1 VDWACVDQMTSEN
14 NQSRSIEPASSAS
27 CRLMYALLFYGSE
40 DVAAQGNREASR
52 NDAVLTVPSPNA
64 EAVWTR
70 LAVELLPT
78 TTAVVLRGFP
88 RPIVLDGPVAATN
101 GELLRIYVIS
111 AADLSAAI
119 SSAQE
124 LMGRPGDTAC
134 EIRPLS
140 DIWFGKECA
149 ASGESGDV

>member
-1 VDWACVDQMTSEN
+1 
-14 NQSRSIEPASSAS
+14 
-27 CRLMYALLFYGSE
+27 MYALLFYGSE
-40 DVAAQGNREASR
+40 DVAAQGNREVSKS
-52 NDAVLTVPSPNA
+52 DADLTVPSPNA

-70 LAVELLPT
+70 LAVDLLPT

-88 RPIVLDGPVAATN
+88 RPIVLDGPVASTK
-101 GELLRIYVIS
+101 GELLKVYVIS
-111 AADLSAAI
+111 ASGLSAAI

-140 DIWFGKECA
+140 DIWFGNECPP
-149 ASGESGDV
+149 SGESGDA